1 MSALKGGCMI
11 SIPTLRPVPLD
22 TILYVGRAAFLV
34 FSFALAAVAFVRL
47 RRSTEQRRR
56 DAERDAQ
63 HTSALLTRVL
73 ERIEALETRLA
84 AAEPRLAA
92 IGEQLETHFKS
103 AAATSPRNYA
113 VAIRL
118 AHAGAPAEEIAGA
131 CGLARQEAEL
141 VVRLHAGKD
150 RDARH
155 VALMRA

>member
-1 MSALKGGCMI
+1 MI
-11 SIPTLRPVPLD
+11 SIPTLQPVPLD
-22 TILYVGRAAFLV
+22 TFLYVGRAAFLV

-47 RRSTEQRRR
+47 RRSIEQRRR

-73 ERIEALETRLA
+73 GQLEALETRLV

-92 IGEQLETHFKS
+92 ISEQIETHFKS
-103 AAATSPRNYA
+103 AAAASSRNYS

-118 AHAGAPAEEIAGA
+118 ARAGAPAEEIAAA
-131 CGLARQEAEL
+131 CALARHEADL
-141 VVRLHAGKD
+141 VVRLHAKD

>member
-1 MSALKGGCMI
+1 MN
-11 SIPTLRPVPLD
+11 SIPTLPPVSLD
-22 TILYVGRAAFLV
+22 TLLYVGRAAFLV

-63 HTSALLTRVL
+63 HTSALLARVL
-73 ERIEALETRLA
+73 EQIEALETRLA
-84 AAEPRLAA
+84 ASEPCLAA
-92 IGEQLETHFKS
+92 ISEQIETHFKS
-103 AAATSPRNYA
+103 AAAASSRNYP

-118 AHAGAPAEEIAGA
+118 ARAGAQAEEIAGA
-131 CGLARQEAEL
+131 CGLARHEADL
-141 VVRLHAGKD
+141 VVRLHAKD